1 MIRSLGHPASIGA
14 TVPDPEPA
22 IRLVHGACPLDCPD
36 TCSWIVTVQDGRA
49 VKLEGNRE
57 HPYTRGALCAK
68 VNHFLEHTRLPDR
81 LLYPMRRTGRKGAG
95 RFARISWDEA
105 LGEIAAR
112 WRAIIDRD
120 GPQAIWPYYGTGSL
134 GMIQGLA
141 GAGRR
146 LWNVLGTSQH
156 HLSICMTA
164 GGFATGYT
172 LGDNRI
178 GMDPEGI
185 AEARLVILWGAN
197 PLVTHHHIWKFI
209 ETARRRGAHVVV
221 IDPVRTRTA
230 DQADEHLAVQ
240 PGTDAALALGLLHVV
255 VSRGAEDTDFIEAHT
270 LGWDAFRERILQ
282 YPPSRVAEI
291 TGLPVARIQALGERL
306 ATARPTAI
314 RIGPGMQRHA
324 GGGQA
329 VRTIT
334 CIPGVTG
341 DWRYP
346 GGGAAYDTRSFFR
359 GNWAALWRDDL
370 RPPGTRVLAMTR
382 LGEALLE
389 LDSPPVRAL
398 LVYGSNPAA
407 SVPDQNKVRRGLARE
422 DLFTVVLDHFQTDTA
437 DFADILLPATMQ
449 TEHVDLH
456 NSYGH
461 AYLAWNPAAVAPPGE
476 SLSNTEIF
484 RRLARALGVTE
495 PCVYDSDEALA
506 RAVLDCDELRM
517 AGITIEAL
525 AERGWLRLGEPQ
537 PWAPLA
543 KGFPSPSGRL
553 EFYSARAAEAGLD
566 PLPTYTPPYESVP
579 RDPELARR
587 YPLAL
592 IAPAG
597 PHFLNTEFSNLP
609 AMRDKA
615 GPQRVLMHADD
626 AAARSLG
633 NGDVARVHNDRGEY
647 LAAVEISDR
656 VPRGIVGGAKGH
668 WPKLNPGGTSIAAT
682 VMEKDAD
689 MGRGAVFHDN
699 RVDVER
705 AAVSREEF
713 LRAFAALGR
722 REAERARRLVR
733 Q

>member
-1 MIRSLGHPASIGA
+1 MTTHQSLPAVSA
-14 TVPDPEPA
+14 TA
-22 IRLVHGACPLDCPD
+22 TRHVHGVCPLDCPD
-36 TCSWIVTVQDGRA
+36 TCSWVVTVEDGRA
-49 VKLEGNRE
+49 VKLLGNRE
-57 HPYTRGALCAK
+57 HPYTRGALCEK
-68 VNHFLEHTRLPDR
+68 VNRYLEHTQQADR
-81 LLYPMRRTGRKGAG
+81 LLWPMRRTGKKGEG

-112 WRAIIDRD
+112 WRAIIERD
-120 GPQAIWPYYGTGSL
+120 GPQAIWPYYGTGTL

-146 LWNVLGTSQH
+146 LWNTLGTTQH
-156 HLSICMTA
+156 HLSICMSA

-185 AEARLVILWGAN
+185 ADAELVILWGAN
-197 PLVTHHHIWKFI
+197 PLVTHHHLWKFV
-209 ETARRRGAHVVV
+209 EAARRKGAHVVV
-221 IDPVRTRTA
+221 IDPVRTRSA
-230 DQADEHLAVQ
+230 DRADEHLAPR

-255 VSRGAEDTDFIEAHT
+255 VAQGAEDREFIEAHT
-270 LGWDAFRERILQ
+270 LGWDAFRERIQ
-282 YPPSRVAEI
+282 AYPPARVAEI
-291 TGLPVARIQALGERL
+291 TGLPVERIEALGERL

-324 GGGQA
+324 GGGMA

-346 GGGAAYDTRSFFR
+346 GGGAAYDTRAFFK
-359 GNWAALWRDDL
+359 GNWPALWRDDL

-382 LGEALLE
+382 LAEALLTPR
-389 LDSPPVRAL
+389 DQPVQAL

-407 SVPDQNKVRRGLARE
+407 SAPDQGRVRQGLARE
-422 DLFTVVLDHFQTDTA
+422 DLFTVVIDHFQTDTA
-437 DFADILLPATMQ
+437 DFADLLLPATMQ
-449 TEHVDLH
+449 IEHADLH
-456 NSYGH
+456 NAYGH
-461 AYLAWNPAAVAPPGE
+461 AYLAWNAPAVAAPGE
-476 SLSNTEIF
+476 CLSNSEIF

-495 PCVYDSDEALA
+495 PSVYDSDEDLA
-506 RAVLDCDELRM
+506 RAVLDGDELRL
-517 AGITIEAL
+517 AGITLEAL
-525 AERGWLRLGEPQ
+525 AERGWMRLGEPQ

-553 EFYSARAAEAGLD
+553 EFYSERAAAAGLD
-566 PLPTYTPPYESVP
+566 PLPAYTPPYEAVTA
-579 RDPELARR
+579 DVDLGRR
-587 YPLAL
+587 FPLAL

-609 AMRDKA
+609 ALRDKA
-615 GPQRVLMHADD
+615 GPQRVLLHADD
-626 AAARSLG
+626 AAPRGLSD
-633 NGDVARVHNDRGEY
+633 GDVARVWNDRGEY
-647 LAAVEISDR
+647 LALVQISDR
-656 VPRGIVGGAKGH
+656 VPPGIVGGAKGH

-699 RVDVER
+699 RVEVER
-705 AAVSREEF
+705 APMSREDF
-713 LRAFAALGR
+713 LQAFATLGHS
-722 REAERARRLVR
+722 RA
-733 Q
+733 

>member
-1 MIRSLGHPASIGA
+1 MTRQ
-14 TVPDPEPA
+14 
-22 IRLVHGACPLDCPD
+22 VHGVCPLDCPD
-36 TCSWIVTVQDGRA
+36 TCSWVVTVQDGRA
-49 VKLEGNRE
+49 VKLQGNRE
-57 HPYTRGALCAK
+57 HPYTRGALCVK

-81 LLYPMRRTGRKGAG
+81 LRFPQRRTGRKGEG

-112 WRAIIDRD
+112 WRTIIERD

-156 HLSICMTA
+156 HLSICMAA

-178 GMDPEGI
+178 GMDPEGF
-185 AEARLVILWGAN
+185 ALARLVILWGAN

-209 ETARRRGAHVVV
+209 EAARRGGAHVVA
-221 IDPVRTRTA
+221 IDPIRTRTA
-230 DQADEHLAVQ
+230 DQADEHLAPR

-255 VSRGAEDTDFIEAHT
+255 LARGAEDRDFIEAHT
-270 LGWDAFRERILQ
+270 LGWDAFRERILE
-282 YPPSRVAEI
+282 YPPARVAEI
-291 TGLPVARIQALGERL
+291 TGLPVRRIEDLGERL

-324 GGGQA
+324 GGGMA

-346 GGGAAYDTRSFFR
+346 GGGAAYDTRSFFK

-389 LDSPPVRAL
+389 LRDPPVSAL

-407 SVPDQNKVRRGLARE
+407 SAPDQNKVRRGLARE
-422 DLFTVVLDHFQTDTA
+422 DLFTVVIDHFQTDTA

-449 TEHVDLH
+449 TEHADLH

-461 AYLAWNPAAVAPPGE
+461 AYLAWNAPAVAPPGE
-476 SLSNTEIF
+476 CLPNTEIF

-495 PCVYDSDEALA
+495 PCVYDEDEALA
-506 RAVLDCDELRM
+506 RAVLDSDELRLG
-517 AGITIEAL
+517 GITLETL
-525 AERGWLRLGEPQ
+525 AERGWMRLGQPQ

-553 EFYSARAAEAGLD
+553 EFYSERAAEAGLD
-566 PLPTYTPPYESVP
+566 PLPTYIPPYEALA

-615 GPQRVLMHADD
+615 GPQRVLLHAAD
-626 AAARSLG
+626 AAPRGLRD
-633 NGDVARVHNDRGEY
+633 GDVARVFNDRGEY
-647 LAAVEISDR
+647 LASVEISDR
-656 VPRGIVGGAKGH
+656 VPSGIVGGAKGH
-668 WPKLNPGGTSIAAT
+668 WPKLNPGATSIAAT
-682 VMEKDAD
+682 VMEQDAD

-699 RVDVER
+699 RVEVER
-705 AAVSREEF
+705 AAMTRDEF

-722 REAERARRLVR
+722 ATA
-733 Q
+733 

>member
-1 MIRSLGHPASIGA
+1 MTR
-14 TVPDPEPA
+14 
-22 IRLVHGACPLDCPD
+22 RVHGVCPLDCPD
-36 TCSWIVTVQDGRA
+36 TCSWVVTVQDGRA
-49 VKLEGNRE
+49 VKLQGNRE
-57 HPYTRGALCAK
+57 HPFTRGSLCVK
-68 VNHFLEHTRLPDR
+68 VNHFLEHTQLPDR
-81 LLYPMRRTGRKGAG
+81 LLWPLRRAGRKGEG

-112 WRAIIDRD
+112 WRAIIERD
-120 GPQAIWPYYGTGSL
+120 GPQAVWPYYGTGTL

-156 HLSICMTA
+156 HLSICMAA

-178 GMDPEGI
+178 GMDPEGF

-209 ETARRRGAHVVV
+209 EAARRRGAHVVV
-221 IDPVRTRTA
+221 IDPIRTRTA
-230 DQADEHLAVQ
+230 DQADEHVAPR

-255 VSRGAEDTDFIEAHT
+255 VARGAEDRDFIEAHT
-270 LGWDAFRERILQ
+270 LGWDAFRARILE
-282 YPPSRVAEI
+282 YPPARVAEI
-291 TGLPVARIQALGERL
+291 TGLPVGRIEDLGERL

-324 GGGQA
+324 GGGMA

-341 DWRYP
+341 DWRHP
-346 GGGAAYDTRSFFR
+346 GGGVAYDTRSFFK

-389 LDSPPVRAL
+389 LRDPPVRAL

-407 SVPDQNKVRRGLARE
+407 SVPDQNKARRALARE
-422 DLFTVVLDHFQTDTA
+422 DLFTVVIDHFQTDTA

-449 TEHVDLH
+449 TEHADLH

-461 AYLAWNPAAVAPPGE
+461 AYLAWNAPAVAPPGE
-476 SLSNTEIF
+476 CLPNSEIF

-506 RAVLDCDELRM
+506 RAVLDSDELRLG
-517 AGITIEAL
+517 GITLEAL

-553 EFYSARAAEAGLD
+553 EFYSQRAAEAGLD
-566 PLPTYTPPYESVP
+566 PLPTYTPPYEAVAP
-579 RDPELARR
+579 DPELAPRC
-587 YPLAL
+587 PLAL

-615 GPQRVLMHADD
+615 GPQRVLLHAAD
-626 AAARSLG
+626 AAPRGLRD
-633 NGDVARVHNDRGEY
+633 GDVARVFNDRGEY
-647 LAAVEISDR
+647 LACVEISDR
-656 VPRGIVGGAKGH
+656 VPPGIVGGAKGH
-668 WPKLNPGGTSIAAT
+668 WPKLNPGATSIAAT

-699 RVDVER
+699 RVEVER
-705 AAVSREEF
+705 AAMSREEF

-722 REAERARRLVR
+722 GAGFV
-733 Q
+733 

>member
-1 MIRSLGHPASIGA
+1 MTR
-14 TVPDPEPA
+14 
-22 IRLVHGACPLDCPD
+22 RVHGVCPLDCPD
-36 TCSWIVTVQDGRA
+36 TCSWVVTVQDGRA
-49 VKLEGNRE
+49 VKLQGNRE
-57 HPYTRGALCAK
+57 HPFTRGSLCVK
-68 VNHFLEHTRLPDR
+68 VNHFLEHTQLPDR
-81 LLYPMRRTGRKGAG
+81 LLWPLRRAGRKGEG

-112 WRAIIDRD
+112 WRAIIERD
-120 GPQAIWPYYGTGSL
+120 GPQAVWPYYGTGTL

-156 HLSICMTA
+156 HLSICMAA

-178 GMDPEGI
+178 GMDPEGF

-209 ETARRRGAHVVV
+209 EAARRRGAHVVV
-221 IDPVRTRTA
+221 IDPIRTRTA
-230 DQADEHLAVQ
+230 DQADEHVAPR

-255 VSRGAEDTDFIEAHT
+255 VARGAEDRDFIEAHT
-270 LGWDAFRERILQ
+270 LGWDAFRERILE
-282 YPPSRVAEI
+282 YPPARVAEI
-291 TGLPVARIQALGERL
+291 TGLPVGRIEELGERL

-324 GGGQA
+324 GGGMA

-341 DWRYP
+341 DWRHP
-346 GGGAAYDTRSFFR
+346 GGGVAYDTRSFFK

-389 LDSPPVRAL
+389 LRDPPVRAL

-407 SVPDQNKVRRGLARE
+407 SVPDQNKARRALARE
-422 DLFTVVLDHFQTDTA
+422 DLFTVVIDHFQTDTA

-449 TEHVDLH
+449 TEHADLH

-461 AYLAWNPAAVAPPGE
+461 AYLAWNAPAVAPPGE
-476 SLSNTEIF
+476 CLPNSEIF

-506 RAVLDCDELRM
+506 RAVLDSDELRL
-517 AGITIEAL
+517 GRVTLEAL

-553 EFYSARAAEAGLD
+553 EFYSSRAAESGLD
-566 PLPTYTPPYESVP
+566 PLPTYTPPYEAVG
-579 RDPELARR
+579 RDPEVARR

-615 GPQRVLMHADD
+615 GPQRVLLHAAD
-626 AAARSLG
+626 AAPRGLG
-633 NGDVARVHNDRGEY
+633 DGDVARVFNDRGEY
-647 LAAVEISDR
+647 LACVEISDR
-656 VPRGIVGGAKGH
+656 VPPGIVGGAKGH

-699 RVDVER
+699 RVEVER
-705 AAVSREEF
+705 AAMSREEF
-713 LRAFAALGR
+713 LGAFAALGR
-722 REAERARRLVR
+722 GTA
-733 Q
+733 